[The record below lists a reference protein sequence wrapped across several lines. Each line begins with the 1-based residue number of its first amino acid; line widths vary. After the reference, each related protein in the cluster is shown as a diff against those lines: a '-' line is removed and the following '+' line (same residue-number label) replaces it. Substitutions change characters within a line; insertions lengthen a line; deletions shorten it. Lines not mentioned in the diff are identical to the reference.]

1 MLSRSS
7 VILSVIIALTVAACG
22 GGSGGSSG
30 ATTATGQF
38 KDNNTS
44 GLAYISGAQSGVT
57 ATDGSFT
64 YEVGQPVT
72 FKIGGVTVG
81 SISAGK
87 STVTPLDLATA
98 GTSAT
103 ANVTNRVRFL
113 MMLDSDGNPANG
125 INISSAV
132 QAAATLWSQP
142 AFDTGDIASDAA
154 MSAITSAV
162 QSTTALTVTLPSAAT
177 AKSHVE
183 STLRCIYAGAYKGT
197 FSGGDSGQFGV
208 LVDATNGNV
217 SGVAVSSSAPGSPM
231 LLTGVTPITYDQNAA
246 FTSGNTSTGATFS
259 GKYTSTNGVSGTWA
273 NTSTSSQGNFT
284 GTRIG
289 GSSNAL
295 YRYTGRF
302 TGSDSG
308 LFTFDFNA
316 SGNGTGVGYS
326 VPTDTQF
333 TLTGQ
338 LTGTSFTGT
347 TSTGAT
353 LSATIN
359 TTAGTITGGSWSG
372 TGVSGTF
379 TGSGCKLN

>member
-7 VILSVIIALTVAACG
+7 VILSMIIALSVAACG

-44 GLAYISGAQSGVT
+44 GLTYISGAQSGVT

-72 FKIGGVTVG
+72 FKIGNVTVG
-81 SISAGK
+81 SISTGK
-87 STVTPLDLATA
+87 ATVTPLDLATA
-98 GTSAT
+98 GNSTSA
-103 ANVTNRVRFL
+103 NVRNRVRFL

-125 INISSAV
+125 ITISPAV
-132 QAAATLWSQP
+132 QAAATSWSQP
-142 AFDTGDIASDAA
+142 TFDTGDIASDAA
-154 MSAITSAV
+154 IPAITSAV
-162 QSTTALTVTLPSAAT
+162 QSAYTGITVALPSTAAAT
-177 AKSHVE
+177 SHVE

-231 LLTGVTPITYDQNAA
+231 LLTGTTPISYDQNAA

-273 NTSTSSQGNFT
+273 NTSTLSQGNFT

-289 GSSNAL
+289 GASNAGL
-295 YRYTGRF
+295 SLHRQVYRVR
-302 TGSDSG
+302 
-308 LFTFDFNA
+308 
-316 SGNGTGVGYS
+316 
-326 VPTDTQF
+326 QR
-333 TLTGQ
+333 
-338 LTGTSFTGT
+338 
-347 TSTGAT
+347 
-353 LSATIN
+353 I
-359 TTAGTITGGSWSG
+359 IHI
-372 TGVSGTF
+372 
-379 TGSGCKLN
+379 